1 MIVVLDTNV
10 IISALYSKKGA
21 SYQLLRGAIAGNLRY
36 ALSPLL
42 VLEYEGVIH
51 RKIEEG
57 FLRISTN
64 DCEKILDAISSFAK
78 IVWEP
83 LILRPVL
90 LDPSDDKILECAIS
104 GNCTH
109 IITFNKKHFPEKI
122 FKLYGIKILTPGEF
136 LKTWREK
143 S

>member
-1 MIVVLDTNV
+1 MVVVLDTNV
-10 IISALYSKKGA
+10 IIFALYSKKGA
-21 SYQLLRGAIAGNLRY
+21 SYQMLRGAISGNLRY

-51 RKIEEG
+51 RKIKEG
-57 FLRISTN
+57 FLKISLQ
-64 DCEKILDAISSFAK
+64 DCDKILDAISSFAI

-90 LDPSDDKILECAIS
+90 PDPSDDKILECAIS
-104 GNCTH
+104 GNCSH
-109 IITFNKKHFPEKI
+109 IITFNKKHFSEEI
-122 FKLYGIKILTPGEF
+122 FRLYGIKILNPGEF
-136 LKTWREK
+136 LKIWKEK

>member
-21 SYQLLRGAIAGNLRY
+21 SYQLLRGAISGNLRY

-42 VLEYEGVIH
+42 ILEYEGVIH

-57 FLRISTN
+57 FLKISLK
-64 DCEKILDAISSFAK
+64 DCEKILDVISSFAI

-90 LDPSDDKILECAIS
+90 PDPSDDKILECAIS

-109 IITFNKKHFPEKI
+109 VITFNKKHFPEEI
-122 FKLYGIKILTPGEF
+122 FKFYGINILTPGEF